1 MVQPGKLAQRGFVRP
16 DANEH
21 RSLRVQPAAQ
31 SADLTAEVRALGA
44 EPGVEGFGVERDRR
58 CCQDLVPVHARRA
71 SLARPLL
78 GQQSGPGGR
87 TRNAVEGQHGG
98 LQTAGIPAEVAWARL
113 GSEREML
120 VRIGNPVKRL
130 LRPKVRIAD
139 PVAAGGSVVEWGIN
153 SPQLRARRGLV
164 AAVWIAIVALVH
176 TAPTAVPAES
186 AAEVAEM
193 ILRRLTPRPD
203 LAILLE
209 IDPSTAAARKPHD
222 QPRQILAEM
231 EHLYERKART
241 GKLVHVDA
249 RKTPEEVEVR
259 LSELVDALVEER
271 VRRETPGLT

>member
-1 MVQPGKLAQRGFVRP
+1 MDGAGK
-16 DANEH
+16 
-21 RSLRVQPAAQ
+21 S
-31 SADLTAEVRALGA
+31 TGA
-44 EPGVEGFGVERDRR
+44 ESVRR
-58 CCQDLVPVHARRA
+58 R
-71 SLARPLL
+71 
-78 GQQSGPGGR
+78 
-87 TRNAVEGQHGG
+87 

-139 PVAAGGSVVEWGIN
+139 PVAAGGSVIEWGIN
-153 SPQLRARRGLV
+153 SPQLRARPGARGSGV
-164 AAVWIAIVALVH
+164 DRDRRVGAYRSYRSAGRIGRGGISVVCDRWETDALVDLELRYGH
-176 TAPTAVPAES
+176 HRI
-186 AAEVAEM
+186 AEM

-271 VRRETPGLT
+271 VRRETPGLI